1 MGGCFLFVLWSFF
14 MIFMFA
20 LVAGNSGASLG
31 VALLAGIITMAILTS
46 VGFLFFLA
54 RENCK
59 NNNKK

>member
-1 MGGCFLFVLWSFF
+1 
-14 MIFMFA
+14 MFA

-31 VALLAGIITMAILTS
+31 VALFAGIITMAILTG

-54 RENCK
+54 RENYK